1 MFAQSPENSDIRR
14 TPQAQPTFN
23 GIRRYNRCEMT
34 VDVVVQDKDG
44 WEIPLESVDISPT
57 GIFVRS
63 NFLFEVGEEHTLI
76 FEVQGKGLFRIQGRV
91 ARVEEPDA
99 QAGYAELGGLGA
111 MNAGVGAGMG
121 YEFIETHEQTW
132 QDLCAVVAGV

>member
-1 MFAQSPENSDIRR
+1 MFAHNLEDSNIRR

-23 GIRRYNRCEMT
+23 GIRRYNRCQMT
-34 VDVVVQDKDG
+34 LDVVVQDQDG

-63 NFLFEVGEEHTLI
+63 NFLFEVGEVHTLI
-76 FEVQGKGLFRIQGRV
+76 FEVQGKGLFRVQGRV

-99 QAGYAELGGLGA
+99 QADYAGLGGLGA
-111 MNAGVGAGMG
+111 MSASMTPGMG
-121 YEFIETHEQTW
+121 YEFIETHEKTW